1 MKYLV
6 TLKPIGSYFFG
17 GEVTLGEGTS
27 QNYFV
32 ESNLL
37 PQTSAL
43 LGLMRYEVLRQNTLL
58 SYDPSNSDDKNRVDK
73 LIGDSGFNLE
83 KPKDKYG
90 IIRNISPVFLTDN
103 QKFYTAMPLDAGY
116 PVQFSTK
123 NRCSYFSCDDEV
135 DVKKN
140 CHDDCCFS
148 NFSCYDEV
156 VAKKI
161 VITNETV
168 INGFDCKTYDN
179 YKYWCD
185 PDGNRF
191 ENPFSFSQQIGITK
205 NERNENGSDAFYK
218 QTLIRLNPSLSFAFT
233 VEVDDDSPLKEVKTI
248 IPLGGNRSM
257 FFMNISST
265 ALDMATVFSP
275 LHQDGRILAL
285 GDAFLNKADL
295 VKCTFIWGENK
306 PCRYMVN
313 STDKKHSWKKPQKTT
328 VLYHLLS
335 RGSVIY
341 ADSSV
346 LNDLQTASALN
357 NLGLNIFI

>member
-17 GEVTLGEGTS
+17 GEVTLGDGTS

-32 ESNLL
+32 ESNIL
-37 PQTSAL
+37 PQASAL
-43 LGLMRYEVLRQNTLL
+43 LGLMRYEILRQHALL
-58 SYDPSNSDDKNRVDK
+58 SYNPSDSKVKMKVDQ
-73 LIGDSGFNLE
+73 LIGKSGFDLE
-83 KPKDKYG
+83 IPNKQYG

-103 QKFYTAMPLDAGY
+103 HKFYTAMPLDAGY
-116 PVQFSTK
+116 PVQFNAK
-123 NRCSYFSCDDEV
+123 NRCSYFVCDDESN
-135 DVKKN
+135 VK
-140 CHDDCCFS
+140 D
-148 NFSCYDEV
+148 YE
-156 VAKKI
+156 
-161 VITNETV
+161 ITNETV

-205 NERNENGSDAFYK
+205 NGRNENESDAFYK
-218 QTLIRLNPSLSFAFT
+218 QTLIRLNPSLSLAFT
-233 VEVDDDSPLKEVKTI
+233 VEIDDNSPLEETKTI

-275 LHQDGRILAL
+275 LHIDGRILAL
-285 GDAFLNKADL
+285 GDAFLDKIDL
-295 VKCTFIWGENK
+295 AKCNFIWGENK

-346 LNDLQTASALN
+346 LNDLQKASALN